1 MEFDTTPIPLKP
13 ETRAVL
19 KEIQRSTEPTAA
31 YALDPGPAED
41 LLKSITEP
49 MIGGAALPQV
59 TLQQMRWYV
68 RDLSGVFRTRYGYA
82 LAFQLGLMLRKW
94 AALGLE
100 PNTMQYLL
108 CEICRQLEL
117 EPKPE
122 PDTEEAWPEPD
133 AGHTEPG
140 DSQSRETAV
149 HRGPKEEARSGPPP

>member
-19 KEIQRSTEPTAA
+19 KGIRRSSEPTAA
-31 YALDPGPAED
+31 YALDPEPAEE

-49 MIGGAALPQV
+49 MIGGAALPRV

-68 RDLSGVFRTRYGYA
+68 RDLSGVFRTRYGFA
-82 LAFQLGLMLRKW
+82 LAFQLELMLRKW

-108 CEICRQLEL
+108 CEICRQLERTPAPHQSEIQNL
-117 EPKPE
+117 ESGISRPLGPSPSEVNHEPE
-122 PDTEEAWPEPD
+122 QEA
-133 AGHTEPG
+133 H
-140 DSQSRETAV
+140 
-149 HRGPKEEARSGPPP
+149 SGPAP

>member
-1 MEFDTTPIPLKP
+1 MEIDTTPIPLKP

-19 KEIQRSTEPTAA
+19 KEIQRSTEPTAV
-31 YALDPGPAED
+31 YALDPKPAEE

-108 CEICRQLEL
+108 CEICRQLERTPAPTL
-117 EPKPE
+117 DAEPARPGPGPSPSEVNHEPE
-122 PDTEEAWPEPD
+122 
-133 AGHTEPG
+133 
-140 DSQSRETAV
+140 Q
-149 HRGPKEEARSGPPP
+149 EARSGPAP